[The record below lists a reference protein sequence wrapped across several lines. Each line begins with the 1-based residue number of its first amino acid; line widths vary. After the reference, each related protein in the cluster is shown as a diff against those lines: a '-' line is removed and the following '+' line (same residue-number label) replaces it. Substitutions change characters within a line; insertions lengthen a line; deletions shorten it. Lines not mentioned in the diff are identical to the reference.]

1 MGAIALDPE
10 HYAVLKDIVD
20 ETYTDRID
28 VITEAW
34 VYPDGQ
40 IQAFV
45 TDEGRQLSVDIG
57 EDISIFQT
65 GEDASFTASF
75 AGAKKRN
82 CVKGI
87 ACGGTCIAKSKTCS
101 KKSSKGQ
108 KAKAADLVAKTE
120 KGKSKSKKS
129 NTGKGAGGKI
139 DSLGSFETSVLEAY
153 KKIDKDTNADGL
165 VPIHALRS
173 ALGDRVSRK
182 DFDAY
187 LLEMQGN
194 DVFQLQGG
202 SVPDSD
208 PKKLED
214 SVQTELAGL
223 RTYAALLEGGEN
235 KLTGEGPKSKPKS
248 EPKPVKEDIKKLK
261 SQKDFEPAIVKAY
274 DDLNRD
280 YKLDDL
286 VPIHRLRAALGDR
299 VSRKDFDDW
308 MMNMN
313 MDNKF
318 DLGTGS
324 GNKLQEADSIPTEFG
339 IKFYASKS
347 K

>member
-10 HYAVLKDIVD
+10 HYGVLRDIID

-34 VYPDGQ
+34 VYPDGC
-40 IQAFV
+40 IQAFA

-57 EDISIFQT
+57 YDISIFQT

-87 ACGGTCIAKSKTCS
+87 SCGGTCIAKSKTCS

-108 KAKAADLVAKTE
+108 KAKAADLVAKSE
-120 KGKSKSKKS
+120 EGKSKSNKS
-129 NTGKGAGGKI
+129 KGAGGKI
-139 DSLGSFETSVLEAY
+139 DSFGSFETSVLDAY

-165 VPIHALRS
+165 VPIYALRS
-173 ALGDRVSRK
+173 ALGDRVGRK
-182 DFDAY
+182 DFDDY
-187 LLEMQGN
+187 LLKMQAN

-202 SVPDSD
+202 SFPDGD
-208 PKKLED
+208 RKKLED
-214 SVQTELAGL
+214 SVQTELSGL
-223 RTYAALLEGGEN
+223 RTYAALLKGGEN

-248 EPKPVKEDIKKLK
+248 EPKPVKEDTKKLK
-261 SQKDFEPAIVKAY
+261 SQKDFEPAILKAY
-274 DDLNRD
+274 DALNRD
-280 YKLDDL
+280 YKFDDL

-308 MMNMN
+308 MLNMN
-313 MDNKF
+313 ADDKF
-318 DLGTGS
+318 DLGKGS
-324 GNKLQEADSIPTEFG
+324 GNKLEEADSIPTEFG
-339 IKFYASKS
+339 TKFYVSKM
-347 K
+347 KK